1 MMDTL
6 GCQEKKVKLDGKET
20 TECAPEVPGAEGSK
34 VTLEC
39 QDQKENLESL
49 DPAATKENMATQ
61 ELRALKVIL
70 GSQDWQV
77 ILVSLDPLAL
87 KVMQGSQDLMA
98 KKVKQGNQEEKVNV
112 DKKETMDHAQEVP
125 LVLVLKVSLECLDET
140 EYLVILD

>member
-1 MMDTL
+1 M
-6 GCQEKKVKLDGKET
+6 
-20 TECAPEVPGAEGSK
+20 
-34 VTLEC
+34 TLEC

-61 ELRALKVIL
+61 ELRAFQVIL

-98 KKVKQGNQEEKVNV
+98 KKVKQGYQEEKVNM

-140 EYLVILD
+140 EYLVFVD